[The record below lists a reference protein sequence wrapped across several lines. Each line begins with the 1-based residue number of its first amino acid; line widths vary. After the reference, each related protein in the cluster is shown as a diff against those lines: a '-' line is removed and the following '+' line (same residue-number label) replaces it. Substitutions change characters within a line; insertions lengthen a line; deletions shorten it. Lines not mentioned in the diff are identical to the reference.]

1 MDGLAA
7 AARLHPDLVL
17 TDIMMPRMSSKEWS
31 RKCANAPILADTP
44 VMVLSA
50 RADEPLRIRL
60 LRG

>member
-1 MDGLAA
+1 MDCLAA

-17 TDIMMPRMSSKEWS
+17 TDIMMPRMSGERMVAKMRE
-31 RKCANAPILADTP
+31 RADLADTP